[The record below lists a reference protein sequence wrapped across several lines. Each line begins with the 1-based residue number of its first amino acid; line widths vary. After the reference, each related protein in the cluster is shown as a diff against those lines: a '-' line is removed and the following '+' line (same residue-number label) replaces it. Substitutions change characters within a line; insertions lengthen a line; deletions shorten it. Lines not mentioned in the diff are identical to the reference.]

1 MDKLFTVGHASDKG
15 MYDFSRVKTWFKNV
29 NIFEMDKIFVPINHG
44 HLHWICAVLCMM
56 EKKICM
62 YDSMGSHGMEY
73 LEGLLHFIND
83 EHMSKKGVPLYD
95 ISEWELVGHIS
106 QLRITELTVACLL
119 ACSQTSCPEF
129 YRLCSLKSILISV
142 AILSHSLFYVL
153 VLLRK
158 GGEKLDI
165 NH

>member
-1 MDKLFTVGHASDKG
+1 
-15 MYDFSRVKTWFKNV
+15 
-29 NIFEMDKIFVPINHG
+29 
-44 HLHWICAVLCMM
+44 MM

-106 QLRITELTVACLL
+106 QLRITVSKTPLALLPVTVCMIYQLL
-119 ACSQTSCPEF
+119 F
-129 YRLCSLKSILISV
+129 
-142 AILSHSLFYVL
+142 AIV
-153 VLLRK
+153 
-158 GGEKLDI
+158 I
-165 NH
+165 